1 MTAIFRISAH
11 RLALTVALAAGACLA
26 AVPAQAV
33 TWSTTALPWLRYP
46 EEKLA
51 GPLPQ
56 TFDVP
61 PVAWNYAART
71 QMVDVFAREQPMILR
86 VTLQVKAGSVGVA
99 LANSD
104 GSGLLSK
111 EEVLK
116 PTDHDV
122 EVYFRLRPD
131 GPQSFLLIRNY
142 NGQGQAGSAVVKR
155 VQFARE
161 GDLTNDE
168 LADLIRVGL
177 H

>member
-1 MTAIFRISAH
+1 MTAMFRH
-11 RLALTVALAAGACLA
+11 RLAVTVALAACVCLTAGA
-26 AVPAQAV
+26 AQAV

-46 EEKLA
+46 EEKPA

-71 QMVDVFAREQPMILR
+71 QMVDMFAREQPVILR

-99 LANSD
+99 VATSD

-111 EEVLK
+111 EAVLK
-116 PTDHDV
+116 PSDQDA
-122 EVYFRLRPD
+122 EIYFRLRP
-131 GPQSFLLIRNY
+131 GAPQSFLLVRNY
-142 NGQGQAGSAVVKR
+142 NAQGQAGVAVVKR
-155 VQFARE
+155 VQFVRE

-168 LADLIRVGL
+168 LADLFRLGL
-177 H
+177 R